1 MMRSFARWSIR
12 HRRLVVGL
20 WVVVL
25 VVSLVG
31 LSGVVGDKF
40 NDSSSLPGAGS
51 QHASDLLSS
60 RFPARAGDTD
70 QIVFRVRTGELSDPS
85 VKRAVEAMLAR
96 VGRLPHV
103 AGVISPYARS
113 AHAISPGRTIGF
125 ATVTFDEQS
134 NSLPTAAMTRV
145 IRVARSIRS
154 PQLEVELGG
163 AAIENTVELYSV
175 GTPTEVTLVAAVVVL
190 LLSFGSLL
198 ATSLPI
204 LTALFGLGASTGLI
218 AVVTHVVNTPSYASE
233 IAILVGLGVGIDY
246 SLFVVSRFR
255 EAHRATGGNVEEA
268 ITVAMDTAGRSIT
281 FAGGCVVIAMLGMF
295 SARMNSLYGVALTT
309 SVTVL
314 VMLLAALT
322 LLPALLYW
330 VGGRIGARRRART
343 SVGGGAWARWAAMVG
358 RRPAVAALAG
368 TAVMLLL
375 AAPALGLRLATADA
389 SNDPPSAT
397 TYKAY
402 GLLAQGFGRGFNG
415 PLLVAVQLPA
425 SGGATAVAQLER
437 ALTSTPGVAR
447 VAPPELNAARDAA
460 AITVYPTTAPASQQT
475 YQLVSRLRD
484 RVIAPID
491 RATGAHVYVGGS
503 TATEVDSAQV
513 ISNRLPVFIA
523 VVIGVSALLLLL
535 VFRSIVIPIQAAVM
549 NLLTFG
555 ASLGVAQAV
564 FERGWLDGLF
574 GAQQQP
580 IASWLPVI
588 MFAIVFG
595 LSMDYEVFLISRIHE
610 EWQRTGDQAAA
621 IKSGLG
627 SSGRVITAAATVM
640 IVVFAAFALGSSDLL
655 KLIGIALT
663 SAILLDAFVIRT
675 LLLPAVLGLLGSRTW
690 WFPRWLARR
699 VPVIAVEPSARLTQI
714 PQPAPA
720 ESAG

>member
-1 MMRSFARWSIR
+1 M
-12 HRRLVVGL
+12 VVGL

-25 VVSLVG
+25 VASLVG
-31 LSGVVGDKF
+31 LSGGVGDKF
-40 NDSSSLPGAGS
+40 NDSASLPGTGS

-60 RFPARAGDTD
+60 RFPVQAGDAD
-70 QIVFRVRTGELSDPS
+70 QIVFRARTGELSDPS
-85 VKRAVEAMLAR
+85 VRGPVEAMLAR
-96 VGRLPHV
+96 VVRLPHV
-103 AGVISPYARS
+103 AGVISPYAWS
-113 AHAISPGRTIGF
+113 ARAISSGGTIGF
-125 ATVTFDEQS
+125 ASVTFDEQAD
-134 NSLPTAAMTRV
+134 SLPTAAINRV

-154 PQLEVELGG
+154 PRLEVELGG
-163 AAIENTVELYSV
+163 AAIGTTVELYNV
-175 GTPTEVTLVAAVVVL
+175 GTPTEVALVAAVVVL

-218 AVVTHVVNTPSYASE
+218 AVVTHLVNTPSYASE

-255 EAHRATGGNVEEA
+255 EAYQANGGNVEEA
-268 ITVAMDTAGRSIT
+268 IAVAMDTAGRSIT
-281 FAGGCVVIAMLGMF
+281 FAGSCVVIAMLGLF
-295 SARMNSLYGVALTT
+295 SARMDSLYGVAVTT

-330 VGGRIGARRRART
+330 VGARIGARRRGRA
-343 SVGGGAWARWAAMVG
+343 SVGGGVWARWAAVVG

-368 TAVMLLL
+368 SAVMMLL

-402 GLLAQGFGRGFNG
+402 ELLAQGFGQGFTG

-425 SGGATAVAQLER
+425 SGGATAVAQLSR
-437 ALTSTPGVAR
+437 ALSSTAGVAG
-447 VAPPELNAARDAA
+447 VAPPELNAAHDAA

-475 YQLVSRLRD
+475 YQLVSRLRGQ
-484 RVIAPID
+484 VIAPIE
-491 RATGAHVYVGGS
+491 RATGAHIYAGGS

-535 VFRSIVIPIQAAVM
+535 VFRSIVIPIQAAVI

-555 ASLGVAQAV
+555 ASLGFAQAV

-574 GAQQQP
+574 GAQRQP

-610 EWQRTGDQAAA
+610 EWQRTGDHAAA
-621 IKSGLG
+621 IERGLG

-640 IVVFAAFALGSSDLL
+640 IVVFAAFAVGSSDLL
-655 KLIGIALT
+655 KLIGLALT

-690 WFPRWLARR
+690 WFPRWLRTARSGDR
-699 VPVIAVEPSARLTQI
+699 R
-714 PQPAPA
+714 
-720 ESAG
+720 